1 MSTIKES
8 SIKDRINEDVKN
20 AMRAKEQAKLDA
32 LRFLQS
38 AIKYKEIELR
48 PNAIKDEDVMGVI
61 KKLAKQRKESIE
73 QFQSAGRTDLV
84 EKETAELAFLEGYL
98 PKAADRATTE
108 KVVVEVIA
116 SLGAKTMKDMGAV
129 MKESMSRLGGAADGK
144 TLSEI
149 IKSKLS

>member
-1 MSTIKES
+1 MSTIKA
-8 SIKDRINEDVKN
+8 KLMDDVKT
-20 AMRAKEQAKLDA
+20 AMKAKDQAKLDS

-48 PNAIKDEDVMGVI
+48 PNEIKDDDVMGVI

-73 QFQSAGRTDLV
+73 QFQTAGRTDLV
-84 EKETAELAFLEGYL
+84 EKETAELAFLESYL

-108 KVVVEVIA
+108 KTVGEVIA
-116 SLGAKTMKDMGAV
+116 ALGAKTMKEMGAV
-129 MKESMSRLGGAADGK
+129 MRECQSRLGGAADGK
-144 TLSEI
+144 MLSEI